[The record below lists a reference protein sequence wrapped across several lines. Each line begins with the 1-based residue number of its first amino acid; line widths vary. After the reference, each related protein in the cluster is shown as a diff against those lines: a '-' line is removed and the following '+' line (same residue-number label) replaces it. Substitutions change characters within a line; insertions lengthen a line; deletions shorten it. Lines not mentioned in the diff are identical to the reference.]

1 MGFAPAGSERISVD
15 QPAGASHK
23 GTDMTSK
30 EELLYLTELVLEAS
44 KWKISEGDDSDTIRL
59 EVQDRIRRLSGQNT
73 IDEDGRAQSNPD
85 FKSSDPSYEYKKQ
98 WVKDKVRIKLD
109 DGRVRW
115 VLKEHCHKVPRP
127 AQPFLT
133 KWAIKDEFKD
143 LYK

>member
-15 QPAGASHK
+15 QPAGAPHK
-23 GTDMTSK
+23 GTKMTNQ

-59 EVQDRIRRLSGQNT
+59 EVQDRIRRLSGQDT
-73 IDEDGRAQSNPD
+73 VDENGRAQSEPK
-85 FKSSDPSYEYKKQ
+85 FQSSDPSYKYKKQ

-109 DGRVRW
+109 DGKIRW

-133 KWAIKDEFKD
+133 KWALKDEFKS

>member
-1 MGFAPAGSERISVD
+1 
-15 QPAGASHK
+15 
-23 GTDMTSK
+23 MTNS

-73 IDEDGRAQSNPD
+73 TDGNGYNQSNPN
-85 FKSSDPSYEYKKQ
+85 FTPTDPSYEYKKQ

-109 DGRVRW
+109 NGKIRW

-127 AQPFLT
+127 AQPYLD
-133 KWAIKDEFKD
+133 KWALKPEFAE
-143 LYK
+143 LYKDKTV